1 MTFRELLKEYWG
13 YDSFR
18 GIQEEIIESIA
29 QGKDTLGLMPTGGGK
44 SVCFQVPTLAME
56 GLNIV
61 VTPLRHDGRRYQ
73 PGLRQ
78 LHLRQV

>member
-29 QGKDTLGLMPTGGGK
+29 QERIRWD
-44 SVCFQVPTLAME
+44 
-56 GLNIV
+56 
-61 VTPLRHDGRRYQ
+61 
-73 PGLRQ
+73 
-78 LHLRQV
+78 